1 MIVAI
6 LPEFSDS
13 FEDDYKYVIKLEL
26 CLLQVTSLTIP
37 TLVQTLS
44 ISYLPSPDI
53 ILYTIYQDL
62 ISAKSPTVKD
72 SQKVAYLQSQKTVA
86 HVHLIFQCQE
96 PSVSF
101 WFSTLVN

>member
-13 FEDDYKYVIKLEL
+13 FEDNYKYVINLEL
-26 CLLQVTSLTIP
+26 CLSQVTSLTIP

-53 ILYTIYQDL
+53 ILYTVYQDL
-62 ISAKSPTVKD
+62 ISAKLPRVKD
-72 SQKVAYLQSQKTVA
+72 SQKVGYLQ
-86 HVHLIFQCQE
+86 F
-96 PSVSF
+96 
-101 WFSTLVN
+101 

>member
-13 FEDDYKYVIKLEL
+13 FEDNYKYVINLEL

-53 ILYTIYQDL
+53 ILYTVYQDL
-62 ISAKSPTVKD
+62 ISAKLPRVKD
-72 SQKVAYLQSQKTVA
+72 SQKVGYLQ
-86 HVHLIFQCQE
+86 F
-96 PSVSF
+96 
-101 WFSTLVN
+101 